1 MNFAW
6 LVPVSDEVAEV
17 GSLRHRF
24 DETPLKPAEPSCPFP
39 AVTIKLE
46 GRRAARYAL
55 GMGGRGDRQTVAK
68 TGREGGGEGGRKREE
83 EVSARLH
90 GWMRRA
96 RLSKGARGGWTRG
109 RGGSRGRWGYD
120 GAASASPAGGSAGAA
135 EFRRG
140 VILRTL
146 PIRS

>member
-68 TGREGGGEGGRKREE
+68 TGREGGGGEREKEREGGKVRKRAGEGE
-83 EVSARLH
+83 RK
-90 GWMRRA
+90 RA
-96 RLSKGARGGWTRG
+96 KESVEREGL
-109 RGGSRGRWGYD
+109 
-120 GAASASPAGGSAGAA
+120 
-135 EFRRG
+135 
-140 VILRTL
+140 
-146 PIRS
+146 

>member
-1 MNFAW
+1 MKFAW

-24 DETPLKPAEPSCPFP
+24 DGTPLKPAEPSCPFP

-68 TGREGGGEGGRKREE
+68 TGRERGGGKEKAGGGRGKIEREREKEREGGKVRKRAGEGE
-83 EVSARLH
+83 RK
-90 GWMRRA
+90 RA
-96 RLSKGARGGWTRG
+96 KESVEREGL
-109 RGGSRGRWGYD
+109 
-120 GAASASPAGGSAGAA
+120 
-135 EFRRG
+135 
-140 VILRTL
+140 
-146 PIRS
+146 

>member
-1 MNFAW
+1 MKFAW

-68 TGREGGGEGGRKREE
+68 TGREGGGGERRKRGGGGRR
-83 EVSARLH
+83 
-90 GWMRRA
+90 
-96 RLSKGARGGWTRG
+96 
-109 RGGSRGRWGYD
+109 
-120 GAASASPAGGSAGAA
+120 
-135 EFRRG
+135 
-140 VILRTL
+140 
-146 PIRS
+146 

>member
-1 MNFAW
+1 MKFAW

-68 TGREGGGEGGRKREE
+68 TGREGGGGGKEKAGGGGGGDRKGEGEREGGGESEKE
-83 EVSARLH
+83 S
-90 GWMRRA
+90 
-96 RLSKGARGGWTRG
+96 G
-109 RGGSRGRWGYD
+109 RGGEKES
-120 GAASASPAGGSAGAA
+120 
-135 EFRRG
+135 
-140 VILRTL
+140 
-146 PIRS
+146 

>member
-1 MNFAW
+1 MKFAW

-68 TGREGGGEGGRKREE
+68 TGREGGGEGESGGGGKIEREREKEREGGKVRKRAGEGE
-83 EVSARLH
+83 RK
-90 GWMRRA
+90 RA
-96 RLSKGARGGWTRG
+96 KESVEREGL
-109 RGGSRGRWGYD
+109 
-120 GAASASPAGGSAGAA
+120 
-135 EFRRG
+135 
-140 VILRTL
+140 
-146 PIRS
+146 

>member
-1 MNFAW
+1 MKFAW

-68 TGREGGGEGGRKREE
+68 TVTEREGGGPGGARWGGKIEREREKEREGGKVRKRAGEGE
-83 EVSARLH
+83 RK
-90 GWMRRA
+90 RA
-96 RLSKGARGGWTRG
+96 KESVEREGL
-109 RGGSRGRWGYD
+109 
-120 GAASASPAGGSAGAA
+120 
-135 EFRRG
+135 
-140 VILRTL
+140 
-146 PIRS
+146 

>member
-1 MNFAW
+1 MKFAW

-68 TGREGGGEGGRKREE
+68 TGREGGGGGKEKAGGGGG
-83 EVSARLH
+83 VNI
-90 GWMRRA
+90 
-96 RLSKGARGGWTRG
+96 KGKGEIMGGGENLKESG
-109 RGGSRGRWGYD
+109 RGGEKES
-120 GAASASPAGGSAGAA
+120 
-135 EFRRG
+135 
-140 VILRTL
+140 
-146 PIRS
+146 

>member
-1 MNFAW
+1 MKFAW

-55 GMGGRGDRQTVAK
+55 GMCGRGDRQTVAK
-68 TGREGGGEGGRKREE
+68 TGREGGAGRIKRGGGEDRKGEGERE
-83 EVSARLH
+83 
-90 GWMRRA
+90 
-96 RLSKGARGGWTRG
+96 GGGESEKESG
-109 RGGSRGRWGYD
+109 RGGEKES
-120 GAASASPAGGSAGAA
+120 
-135 EFRRG
+135 
-140 VILRTL
+140 
-146 PIRS
+146 